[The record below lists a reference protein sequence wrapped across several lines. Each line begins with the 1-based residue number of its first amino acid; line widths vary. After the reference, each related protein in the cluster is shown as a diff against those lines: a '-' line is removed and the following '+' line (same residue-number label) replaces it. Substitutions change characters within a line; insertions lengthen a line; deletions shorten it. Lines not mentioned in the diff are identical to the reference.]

1 MDMSKY
7 RGLFLSESREH
18 LGHMSQLA
26 IKLEQNPSDRDGIDA
41 MFREAHS
48 IKGMAASM
56 GFELTAELAHHL
68 EDLMDG
74 FRKTGTVPSSA
85 VDRLLEGIDLL
96 EGLIADI
103 DAGAAERSIAAFIA
117 AETAPDD
124 PASGQS
130 PLPVTPAAPPEAVVR
145 EPAVMEPSGQ
155 TLQVNVELADD
166 AVAPSAR
173 AMLILE
179 TLRGFGRIEACKPT
193 IDELKQGVS
202 LHQLSFWL
210 NSPGERS
217 EITAALKGMPDVARI
232 TFQEDRRQE
241 PRSEED
247 MRTVRVRTT
256 LLDRLINLTGELI
269 STRYGLQGAAR
280 SEDWREIRGGIDQL
294 TRLVTDLHYHVLQ
307 VRMMPLESV
316 TATLPRIVRDLC
328 RKTGKQISLQ
338 ISGTELEL
346 DRAILEDLADPLVH
360 MVRNAIDHGIDR
372 QGTIVIRAW
381 REKDLALISVGDD
394 GRGIDPQAI
403 RRKLLD
409 RGLLTVAQ
417 IDALSER
424 ELLQWICHPG
434 FSTRDTVSETS
445 GRGVGMDVVKSALEG
460 LGGLLEI
467 DSQPGKGTRFL
478 LKVPLSVAIIKIL
491 LVACSGNLL
500 GIPITRV
507 LRTLDIESKSIQS
520 SGGQAMIPLAG
531 EALPLYALNT
541 LLGLPDLTAEGPVHL
556 VVCESQGRRVG
567 LIVDSLAGQREAFIK
582 PLSPPLNHLPG
593 VSGATVMG
601 DGHIVFIVDPQA
613 LFGSD
618 GLRLQEHEE
627 DA

>member
-18 LGHMSQLA
+18 LGKMSKLA
-26 IKLEQNPSDRDGIDA
+26 VQLEQNPSDRDGIDA
-41 MFREAHS
+41 LFREAHS
-48 IKGMAASM
+48 VKGMAASM
-56 GFELTAELAHHL
+56 GYERTAELAHHL

-74 FRKTGTVPSSA
+74 FRKTGTVPSVA

-103 DAGAAERSIAAFIA
+103 DAGVTERATSDFLAAKVVVV
-117 AETAPDD
+117 P
-124 PASGQS
+124 
-130 PLPVTPAAPPEAVVR
+130 PVVSKS
-145 EPAVMEPSGQ
+145 PAVPGSTEESVTVGASESAAT
-155 TLQVNVELADD
+155 TLQINVELTED

-179 TLRGFGRIEACKPT
+179 TLRGFGKIEACKPSV
-193 IDELKQGVS
+193 DELKQGVA
-202 LHQLSFWL
+202 LHQFSFWL
-210 NSPGERS
+210 SGVAERG

-241 PRSEED
+241 PRAEED

-280 SEDWREIRGGIDQL
+280 AEDWREVRNGLDQL
-294 TRLVTDLHYHVLQ
+294 TRLVTDLHFHVLQ
-307 VRMMPLESV
+307 VRMMPLESI

-328 RKTGKQISLQ
+328 RKTGKQISMQ

-346 DRAILEDLADPLVH
+346 DRAILEDLSDPLVH

-372 QGTIVIRAW
+372 QGSIVIRAW
-381 REKDLALISVGDD
+381 REKDLALISVIDD

-409 RGLLTVAQ
+409 RGLLMAAQ

-434 FSTRDTVSETS
+434 FSTRDTVTETS

-467 DSQPGKGTRFL
+467 DSKLGQGTRFL
-478 LKVPLSVAIIKIL
+478 LKVPLSVAIIKVL
-491 LVACSGNLL
+491 LVDCGGHQL
-500 GIPITRV
+500 GIPVTRV
-507 LRTLDIESKSIQS
+507 LRTIDVEPESIQS

-531 EALPLYALNT
+531 EALPLYALNS
-541 LLGLPDLTAEGPVHL
+541 LLGLPDIPVVGSVHL
-556 VVCESQGRRVG
+556 VVCESHGRRVG
-567 LIVDSLAGQREAFIK
+567 LIVDRLTGQREAFIK
-582 PLSPPLNHLPG
+582 PLSVPLNQIPG

-601 DGHIVFIVDPQA
+601 DGHIVFIIDPQA
-613 LFGSD
+613 LFGHD
-618 GLRLQEHEE
+618 GPRLPGE
-627 DA
+627 DEA